1 MTPLIDQFP
10 KEGLS
15 RESETSLS
23 ALIQSGSE
31 AALNELV
38 ISVMRQALLYTART
52 CRGVIPEDVRVSL
65 CYARLRRAAL
75 RFDPEKQRFFPFAK
89 AGLRGAM
96 QTYWKTQ
103 GAVRNA
109 GGTVSLDTL
118 VGWNGTG
125 TDDRRAQIFETAD
138 YPDREIDDQI
148 EVREHLTGET
158 VEAETDAIQARDE
171 WAEVDKVVGDRL
183 TSRHRTVLSLM
194 YRGGL
199 NGVEIGALLGVSRSR
214 VQVLHAEALK
224 IIRDVIAPDGRRL
237 NRNEHLGA

>member
-10 KEGLS
+10 KQGLS

-23 ALIQSGSE
+23 ARIQSGSE

-38 ISVMRQALLYTART
+38 LSVMRQALLYTART
-52 CRGVIPEDVRVSL
+52 CRGVIPEDVRASL

-75 RFDPEKQRFFPFAK
+75 RFDPEKQRFFAFAK

-109 GGTVSLDTL
+109 GETVSLDAL
-118 VGWNGTG
+118 VGWTG
-125 TDDRRAQIFETAD
+125 TSMSVGRTRIFEMAD
-138 YPDREIDDQI
+138 TDLETEDQI
-148 EVREHLTGET
+148 EIREHLTGET
-158 VEAETDAIQARDE
+158 VEAETEAIQSRDE
-171 WAEVDKVVGDRL
+171 WSVVDKIVGDRL
-183 TSRHRTVLSLM
+183 TPRHRMVLSLM
-194 YRGGL
+194 YKGGL

-224 IIRDVIAPDGRRL
+224 IIRDAVAPNGRRL
-237 NRNEHLGA
+237 NRDEHLGA